1 MQNKKEL
8 LLTMRKEF
16 VYNPDAYSKLRDK
29 IEQGVYEAIA
39 KVADVSIDTL
49 SDNTNVIQ
57 DLGVD
62 SLDVVEI
69 VMELEH
75 SFDIRIPDK
84 DVEGF
89 PESKYTV
96 EFFIKVVKKV
106 LNQF

>member
-1 MQNKKEL
+1 MKKE
-8 LLTMRKEF
+8 F
-16 VYNPDAYSKLRDK
+16 IYNPDAYSKLRDE

-39 KVADVSIDTL
+39 KVAYVSIDTL
-49 SDNTNVIQ
+49 SDNTNIIQ

-62 SLDVVEI
+62 SLDVIEV

-75 SFDIRIPDK
+75 TFDIKIPDK

-96 EFFIKVVKKV
+96 EFFTKVVRKAINK
-106 LNQF
+106 F

>member
-1 MQNKKEL
+1 MK
-8 LLTMRKEF
+8 KEF
-16 VYNPDAYSKLRDK
+16 VYNPDAYSKLRDE

-49 SDNTNVIQ
+49 SDSTNIIQ

-62 SLDVVEI
+62 SLDAIEV

-75 SFDIRIPDK
+75 TFDIKIPDK

-96 EFFIKVVKKV
+96 EFFVKVVKKV
-106 LNQF
+106 LNRF

>member
-1 MQNKKEL
+1 MK
-8 LLTMRKEF
+8 KEF
-16 VYNPDAYSKLRDK
+16 VYNPDAYSKLRDE

-49 SDNTNVIQ
+49 SDDTNIIHE
-57 DLGVD
+57 LGLD
-62 SLDVVEI
+62 SLDVVE
-69 VMELEH
+69 VAMELEH
-75 SFDIRIPDK
+75 TFDIKIPDK

-106 LNQF
+106 LNRF